1 MGATGNSGRTR
12 SAPQY
17 RRSSLCHP
25 VVHVKPS
32 CAEPTM
38 RIALGPIFSCLAH
51 PPFSGVPRDI
61 DNSHAEEY
69 KHHKNSVNV
78 YTQR

>member
-1 MGATGNSGRTR
+1 
-12 SAPQY
+12 
-17 RRSSLCHP
+17 
-25 VVHVKPS
+25 
-32 CAEPTM
+32 M